1 MQTSFPPSPPLSGAE
16 DEHLGQKEALLCL
29 CRLALAVLSCA
40 LWGSAIPAIRIG
52 YALLGISSADVA
64 DQLVFA
70 GPRFVLGGIIV
81 YVLQGARTGSWH
93 ATPAELRAAAQI
105 GFFQVFAQQ
114 LLGYVG
120 LAHATGVSG
129 SIASGA
135 GVFMMLLASCF
146 VFRLEK
152 MTLNK
157 ALGCLCGF
165 AGLLVATGGIGQSSR
180 FGWGETLMLAS
191 SVAGAAATA
200 LMRKKAQSEDP
211 LKLCGLQFMLGGACL
226 LAAGLILGGR
236 LEIATFPELAVLVWL
251 AVVSAVGFSSWS
263 LLLRDNDISRIAPYQ
278 FLIPVFGVALSL
290 ATIGS
295 EGTLVGPATALA
307 LVLIAAGLIL
317 ANRRASCAS

>member
-1 MQTSFPPSPPLSGAE
+1 MSISGRKRLSSAY
-16 DEHLGQKEALLCL
+16 AVFS
-29 CRLALAVLSCA
+29 LAVLSCA

-236 LEIATFPELAVLVWL
+236 LEIATFAELAVLVWH

-295 EGTLVGPATALA
+295 EGTPVGPATALA
-307 LVLIAAGLIL
+307 LVLIAAGIIL

>member
-1 MQTSFPPSPPLSGAE
+1 MSISGRKRLSSAY
-16 DEHLGQKEALLCL
+16 AVS
-29 CRLALAVLSCA
+29 ALAVLSCA

-236 LEIATFPELAVLVWL
+236 LEIATFAELAVLVWL

-295 EGTLVGPATALA
+295 EGTPVGPATALA
-307 LVLIAAGLIL
+307 LVLIAAGIIL
-317 ANRRASCAS
+317 ANRRPSCAS

>member
-1 MQTSFPPSPPLSGAE
+1 
-16 DEHLGQKEALLCL
+16 
-29 CRLALAVLSCA
+29 
-40 LWGSAIPAIRIG
+40 
-52 YALLGISSADVA
+52 
-64 DQLVFA
+64 
-70 GPRFVLGGIIV
+70 
-81 YVLQGARTGSWH
+81 
-93 ATPAELRAAAQI
+93 
-105 GFFQVFAQQ
+105 
-114 LLGYVG
+114 
-120 LAHATGVSG
+120 
-129 SIASGA
+129 
-135 GVFMMLLASCF
+135 MMLLASCF

-191 SVAGAAATA
+191 SVAGSAATA

-236 LEIATFPELAVLVWL
+236 LEIATFAELAVLVWH

-295 EGTLVGPATALA
+295 EGTPVGPATALA
-307 LVLIAAGLIL
+307 LVLIAAGIIL

>member
-1 MQTSFPPSPPLSGAE
+1 MSISGRKRLSSAY
-16 DEHLGQKEALLCL
+16 AVF
-29 CRLALAVLSCA
+29 ALAVLSCA

-236 LEIATFPELAVLVWL
+236 LEIATFAELGVLVWL

-295 EGTLVGPATALA
+295 EGTPVGPATALA
-307 LVLIAAGLIL
+307 LVLIAAEIIL